1 MRRTLLLA
9 TALPFVLAACATT
22 DSATGARVVAP
33 GPAALTEAQQRGS
46 IADQVVAE
54 QLALTARAAPAYP
67 QTAREAVV
75 EEQFGVAV
83 ADPYRWL
90 ENDVRNDP
98 RVRDWVTA
106 QNQVTNA
113 FLEKL
118 PHRAAFKERMR
129 QVYNFER
136 YSVPDKA
143 GNRYFYTRN
152 DGLQNQSVPVCA
164 RGAERPPRMLIDP
177 NKWSQDQATALAEWE
192 VSPTGA
198 MSLRVQEGGSDWR
211 TIRVLDVDDGA
222 AALDEV
228 QWAKFTNID
237 WAKDGSGFYYSRF
250 RSRAAPSNSRRT
262 NENQAVYFHRVTGP
276 AGISPATRGCSRGP
290 TSRGSATRRK
300 CRTTGAG

>member
-1 MRRTLLLA
+1 
-9 TALPFVLAACATT
+9 
-22 DSATGARVVAP
+22 
-33 GPAALTEAQQRGS
+33 
-46 IADQVVAE
+46 
-54 QLALTARAAPAYP
+54 
-67 QTAREAVV
+67 VV

-136 YSVPDKA
+136 YSVPEKA

-152 DGLQNQSVPVCA
+152 DGLQNQAVLYV
-164 RGAERPPRMLIDP
+164 REGLNGQPRMLIDP
-177 NKWSQDQATALAEWE
+177 NAWSQDQATALAEWE

-198 MSLRVQEGGSDWR
+198 TWLM
-211 TIRVLDVDDGA
+211 
-222 AALDEV
+222 
-228 QWAKFTNID
+228 
-237 WAKDGSGFYYSRF
+237 
-250 RSRAAPSNSRRT
+250 
-262 NENQAVYFHRVTGP
+262 
-276 AGISPATRGCSRGP
+276 GCRKAGP
-290 TSRGSATRRK
+290 TGARSGCWTWRRGSRCSTR
-300 CRTTGAG
+300 